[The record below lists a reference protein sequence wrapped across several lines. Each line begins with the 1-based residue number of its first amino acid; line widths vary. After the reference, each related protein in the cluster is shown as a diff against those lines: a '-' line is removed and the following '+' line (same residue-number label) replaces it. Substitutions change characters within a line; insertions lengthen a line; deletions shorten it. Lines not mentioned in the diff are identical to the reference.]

1 MIVSNKLVTN
11 QTIALMHILQKRNF
25 TNSAKLSGKSLN
37 YPKDDQKKCNSFLF
51 IHQSI
56 ICFCLKLKF
65 LFCFSVYFSSIDHR
79 FEHIKLSISY
89 STDSNE
95 QQRSC

>member
-37 YPKDDQKKCNSFLF
+37 YPKDDQKKCIHIFLF
-51 IHQSI
+51 NY
-56 ICFCLKLKF
+56 CFCLKLKF
-65 LFCFSVYFSSIDHR
+65 LFSFSVYFSSIDHR
-79 FEHIKLSISY
+79 FEHIELSISY